1 MSNFVINPSA
11 FVVPTPDP
19 DQSWDWSSSS
29 GWTLSR
35 STISGDKF
43 NWNDDA
49 TGTNTF
55 LWSYTAID
63 TLDDNKNTIRFPF
76 DLDVLSGSGN
86 QDLASVTFAV
96 VNTPGQNSPVLSYG
110 FRIGFGSGSFV
121 PVYQGFTTP
130 GTTGGGASNINQENG
145 GDYTS
150 FALSPA
156 TAIIYIQ
163 FQRTASDSV
172 TIGIYSD
179 SGYTT
184 LVEEETFTISG
195 TWTGLDNFQV
205 STRNGSQEETR
216 SVSGTML
223 PDLQIW
229 TDSNV

>member
-1 MSNFVINPSA
+1 MSNFVINPSV
-11 FVVPTPDP
+11 FVASTPDP

-55 LWSYTAID
+55 LWSYTAIN
-63 TLDDNKNTIRFPF
+63 TLGTNANTIRFPF
-76 DLDVLSGSGN
+76 DLDVLSGSGK

-96 VNTPGQNSPVLSYG
+96 VDSVADDQPVGYG

-121 PVYQGFTTP
+121 PVYQGFTTN
-130 GTTGGGASNINQENG
+130 GSQNINHENAG
-145 GDYTS
+145 TYTS
-150 FALSPA
+150 FAETPA
-156 TAIIYIQ
+156 VGIIYIQ
-163 FQRTASDSV
+163 IQRTSSSSV
-172 TIGIYSD
+172 TIGIYPN
-179 SGYTT
+179 GTYGTPT
-184 LVEEETFTISG
+184 EEETFSISGG

-229 TDSNV
+229 TDAVV